1 VFIAAPGCAVQTVAV
16 DWNAAGRPCPEK
28 SLKEFRHVITT
39 DPEAFCFEGFTLDL
53 LRGCLRR
60 EAQVIE
66 LRPKSFAVLCHLV
79 RNAQRL
85 VPKEELI
92 EVVWP
97 HVVVTDDSLARC
109 VSDLRRAL
117 DDSQMRIVKTV
128 PRRGYLLDI
137 PVTRTAS
144 AATGDCQPAA
154 DRPSIAVLPLANLS
168 GNAHQDYLCD
178 GLTEDLITLL
188 SSVPDLQV
196 IARHSAF
203 TYKAPAGDVR
213 AIGSQLGV
221 RYLLQGSLRADSQR
235 LRITAHLVDAATG
248 RQLWA
253 EHYDR
258 AREDVFALQDEITQ
272 RIVGSLVAHVTRS
285 ELARALRKPPDNLA
299 AYDHYL
305 RGAALLESL
314 ALGRRAEGIPE
325 ARRLFNLALAAD
337 PGYARPLM
345 GLAQTHF
352 LTWVEPVEHG
362 PLRSEFQHAATLSHA
377 VSLAQQA
384 VDLDSLSAKAH
395 AFLGYLLHW
404 HQSRA
409 EAMAEFGRAFELN
422 PNLCELNYMVVL
434 THAGRAAEAIAFME
448 RCQKLDPFYPPR
460 FDSHLAHAHYLMGH
474 DEVALGL
481 LRMAVRRKPDF
492 QGAHAWHAAAAAQL
506 GHDDEARVALAQMAH
521 FQPLLTI
528 TKFLGLL
535 RYARPADAERM
546 AEGLRKAGL
555 RD

>member
-1 VFIAAPGCAVQTVAV
+1 VT
-16 DWNAAGRPCPEK
+16 
-28 SLKEFRHVITT
+28 TT
-39 DPEAFCFEGFTLDL
+39 DAEVFCFEGFTLDL

-60 EAQVIE
+60 DAQVIG

-85 VPKEELI
+85 VPKDELI
-92 EVVWP
+92 DAVWP

-117 DDSQMRIVKTV
+117 GDAQMRLVKTL
-128 PRRGYLLDI
+128 PRRGYLFDAA
-137 PVTRTAS
+137 VTRKDWAAAS
-144 AATGDCQPAA
+144 DSQSAA
-154 DRPSIAVLPLANLS
+154 DRPAIAVLPLVNLS

-203 TYKAPAGDVR
+203 AYKALNGDVR

-235 LRITAHLVDAATG
+235 LRITAHLVDVATG
-248 RQLWA
+248 HQLWA

-272 RIVGSLVAHVTRS
+272 RIVGSMVGHVTRS
-285 ELARALRKPPDNLA
+285 ELARALCKPPDNLA

-305 RGAALLESL
+305 RGAAVLESL
-314 ALGRRAEGIPE
+314 ALEHRAEGIAE
-325 ARRLFNLALAAD
+325 ARRLFNLARTAD
-337 PGYARPLM
+337 RSYARPLL

-362 PLRSEFQHAATLSHA
+362 PLCSEFQHAATLDHA
-377 VSLAQQA
+377 VSLAQRA
-384 VDLDSLSAKAH
+384 IDLDTLSAKAH

-404 HQSRA
+404 QQRRA
-409 EAMAEFGRAFELN
+409 EGMAEFERAFELDS
-422 PNLCELNYMVVL
+422 NLCELNYMIVL
-434 THAGRAAEAIAFME
+434 THDGRAAEAIAFME
-448 RCQKLDPFYPPR
+448 RCRKRDPFYPSR
-460 FDSHLAHAHYLMGH
+460 FEAHLAHAHYLLGH
-474 DEVALGL
+474 DEAALGL
-481 LRMAVRRKPDF
+481 LRMAVRRKPAF

-506 GHDDEARVALAQMAH
+506 GHDEEARVALARLAQ

-535 RYARPADAERM
+535 RYAKAADAERM
-546 AEGLRKAGL
+546 AQGLRKAGL
-555 RD
+555 RE